1 MPRRAT
7 FALGI
12 AAVLLSAGSVGS
24 QDPYR
29 ARSEAESAAH
39 ALPIYAPDQLPGAPA
54 TVDGEPPGWQASH
67 APTQIVPAKPAPA
80 AVRAPEPAAP
90 LTEDELKS
98 SQRKPAAGSLS
109 SITLAAPA
117 VSVYLSGH
125 AQMALAARDV
135 PASWDPRAV
144 APAAVAPGAGRVPAQ
159 PAAEAPTQFATALA
173 GDLNSRA
180 AIAQK
185 RLFGTVPDDI
195 EPYFDLFMYVSKS
208 RRGPLAQ
215 HMFVFQ
221 RDADG
226 RIIPY
231 AEWKVST
238 GREKF
243 EINNNRRVRTTTPE
257 GIFQLDPDR
266 MHKRYW
272 SRSWDNAPMH
282 YAMFY
287 DLMNNGRQTGLA
299 IHAAIGKAKID
310 RLGRRDSAGCV
321 RLAPGNAKELFF
333 KVRTATRGQVPVLAV
348 NEKGST
354 DRWGRA
360 QRDENGAMLLQDG
373 YRAVLFVENYD
384 GREEISGP
392 VIAYTN

>member
-54 TVDGEPPGWQASH
+54 SLEDAPPAWRASH
-67 APTQIVPAKPAPA
+67 APTQIVPETDTPSREPLPAPA
-80 AVRAPEPAAP
+80 QPESLRTSEAPPAVGGVA
-90 LTEDELKS
+90 
-98 SQRKPAAGSLS
+98 

-117 VSVYLSGH
+117 VSVYLSGP
-125 AQMALAARDV
+125 AQAALNARDV
-135 PASWDPRAV
+135 PASWDPRAI
-144 APAAVAPGAGRVPAQ
+144 APATIAPRRETAPATP
-159 PAAEAPTQFATALA
+159 PAELSSVLA
-173 GDLNSRA
+173 DDFGGKA

-195 EPYFDLFMYVSKS
+195 EPYFDLFMYVSKAK
-208 RRGPLAQ
+208 RGPLAQ
-215 HMFVFQ
+215 RMFVFQ

-238 GREKF
+238 GREKL
-243 EINNNRRVRTTTPE
+243 ELRHEQRVRTTTPE

-287 DLMNNGRQTGLA
+287 DMMNNGRQTGLA

-333 KVRTATRGQVPVLAV
+333 KVQTATRGQVPVLAV

-360 QRDENGAMLLQDG
+360 QRDEKGAMLLQDG

>member
-12 AAVLLSAGSVGS
+12 AVVLLSAGSVGS

-29 ARSEAESAAH
+29 ARSEAESAAT
-39 ALPIYAPDQLPGAPA
+39 ARPVYAPDALPQAPLSTLDDSAQWSADRAPTSILPA
-54 TVDGEPPGWQASH
+54 TVLTPSEPM
-67 APTQIVPAKPAPA
+67 
-80 AVRAPEPAAP
+80 PEFVPAAP
-90 LTEDELKS
+90 TPTS
-98 SQRKPAAGSLS
+98 TTAANTQQGGNIPA
-109 SITLAAPA
+109 IPVVAPA
-117 VSVYLSGH
+117 VSSFVASH
-125 AQMALAARDV
+125 AATLMAKREV
-135 PASWDPRAV
+135 PVSWDPRAI
-144 APAAVAPGAGRVPAQ
+144 APEKITEVVPSEAQLAAVLSDDAMGK
-159 PAAEAPTQFATALA
+159 AAV
-173 GDLNSRA
+173 
-180 AIAQK
+180 AQK

-195 EPYFDLFMYVSKS
+195 EPYFDLFMYVSKAK
-208 RRGPLAQ
+208 RGPLAQ

-226 RIIPY
+226 RIVPY

-243 EINNNRRVRTTTPE
+243 EINKTRRVRTTTPE

-266 MHKRYW
+266 FHKRYW

-287 DLMNNGRQTGLA
+287 DMMNNGRQTGLA
-299 IHAAIGKAKID
+299 IHAAIGKSKID

-321 RLAPGNAKELFF
+321 RLAPRNAKELFY
-333 KVRTATRGQVPVLAV
+333 KVQTATRGRVPVLAV

-354 DRWGRA
+354 DRWGRV
-360 QRDENGAMLLQDG
+360 QRDANGTMMLQDG
-373 YRAVLFVENYD
+373 YRAVLFVENFD

-392 VIAYTN
+392 VVAYLN

>member
-39 ALPIYAPDQLPGAPA
+39 ALPIYAPDALPSAVQGQQTFGQDA
-54 TVDGEPPGWQASH
+54 QASH
-67 APTQIVPAKPAPA
+67 APTPLVRRANEPQAQPSEAMGSLPAITIAAPA
-80 AVRAPEPAAP
+80 A
-90 LTEDELKS
+90 
-98 SQRKPAAGSLS
+98 
-109 SITLAAPA
+109 
-117 VSVYLSGH
+117 SVYLSAA
-125 AQMALAARDV
+125 AQAALTARDV

-144 APAAVAPGAGRVPAQ
+144 APVSETAPAQ
-159 PAAEAPTQFATALA
+159 PVAEAPTQFATVLDA
-173 GDLNSRA
+173 DLNGKAS
-180 AIAQK
+180 IAQK
-185 RLFGTVPDDI
+185 RLFGTVPDEI
-195 EPYFDLFMYVSKS
+195 EPYFDLFMYVSKAK
-208 RRGPLAQ
+208 RGPLAQ
-215 HMFVFQ
+215 QMFVFQ

-238 GREKF
+238 GREKL
-243 EINNNRRVRTTTPE
+243 EIKNERRVRTNTPE

-287 DLMNNGRQTGLA
+287 DMMNNGRQTGLA
-299 IHAAIGKAKID
+299 IHAAIGQSKID

-321 RLAPGNAKELFF
+321 RLAPKNAKELFF
-333 KVRTATRGQVPVLAV
+333 KVQTATRGRVPVLAV
-348 NEKGST
+348 NERGST
-354 DRWGRA
+354 DRWGRV
-360 QRDENGAMLLQDG
+360 QRDQSGAMMLQDG
-373 YRAVLFVENYD
+373 YRAVLFVENFD

-392 VIAYTN
+392 VVAYTN

>member
-1 MPRRAT
+1 
-7 FALGI
+7 LGI
-12 AAVLLSAGSVGS
+12 AVVLLSAGSVGS

-29 ARSEAESAAH
+29 ARSEAQSAAS
-39 ALPIYAPDQLPGAPA
+39 AIPIYAPDALPQAPLARADENAQWTASGAPTNILPEA
-54 TVDGEPPGWQASH
+54 VLTPSEPM
-67 APTQIVPAKPAPA
+67 
-80 AVRAPEPAAP
+80 PEFVPAAP
-90 LTEDELKS
+90 
-98 SQRKPAAGSLS
+98 KPALGAAAQNQPRGNTQA
-109 SITLAAPA
+109 IPMVAPA
-117 VSVYLSGH
+117 VSSFVASH
-125 AQMALAARDV
+125 ATALLAAREV
-135 PASWDPRAV
+135 PVSWDPRAI
-144 APAAVAPGAGRVPAQ
+144 
-159 PAAEAPTQFATALA
+159 APTPTPNADAVPSEAELA
-173 GDLNSRA
+173 KVLSDDTLGKA

-195 EPYFDLFMYVSKS
+195 EPYFDLFMYVSKAKK
-208 RRGPLAQ
+208 GPLAQ

-266 MHKRYW
+266 FHKRYW

-287 DLMNNGRQTGLA
+287 DMMNNGRQTGLA
-299 IHAAIGKAKID
+299 IHAAIGKSKID

-321 RLAPGNAKELFF
+321 RLAPKNAKELFY
-333 KVRTATRGQVPVLAV
+333 KVQTATRGRVPVLAV
-348 NEKGST
+348 NERGST
-354 DRWGRA
+354 DRWGRV
-360 QRDENGAMLLQDG
+360 QRDETGAMMLQDG
-373 YRAVLFVENYD
+373 YRAVLFVENFD

-392 VIAYTN
+392 VVAYLN